1 MFRCKV
7 INFFFIIF
15 PLKIWQDFLLRHHI
29 QKCVVCQNKM
39 TSLDETKPLLIQE
52 SEIENLE
59 DLWPAVKA
67 GLSEGKRKERL
78 FFRPRLGW
86 AAGAVGF
93 LVALVAGI
101 WLFSIFTTDRGPS
114 KEILIERFQINYIR
128 VENKPA
134 KAYLYSLHESKMI
147 IVWAEKNI

>member
-1 MFRCKV
+1 MFRCKI

-39 TSLDETKPLLIQE
+39 ASMDETKPLLIQE
-52 SEIENLE
+52 SEIEKLE
-59 DLWPAVKA
+59 VLWPAVRA

-86 AAGAVGF
+86 AVGVVGF
-93 LVALVAGI
+93 LVALIAGI
-101 WLFSIFTTDRGPS
+101 WLYSIFTPDRRPS

-134 KAYLYSLHESKMI
+134 RAYIFWPHDSKMI